1 MDSHD
6 TVMFAK
12 VKEMKDGN
20 AFLSFVQEIYVT
32 SETTW
37 IIVSIAKWLE
47 HLLSEDDRN
56 NGSMWMNQWSCV
68 TKKKLIAFET

>member
-56 NGSMWMNQWSCV
+56 NGSMWMNQRSCA
-68 TKKKLIAFET
+68 TKQII